1 MYRRQWDKLE
11 PLVSPDCLDAMQ
23 FTMEQFGDAGQ
34 RIEGIDADDAI
45 RARDAFED
53 VSGDL
58 LTARNAYDACAR
70 ESTPA
75 NRGAWCRRRYV
86 SATAMHTAFRIR
98 AQLAGLF
105 PDGAFSRD
113 APADADARRAAT
125 LDCLAGA
132 LCSCHAAL
140 RDPHRRCFR
149 AARQK
154 VDVFVHPTSVLHGR
168 NPPPDALVYTSS
180 VLTTKLFVRGVLAV
194 DAAALPRLAP
204 HLFSTKGT

>member
-1 MYRRQWDKLE
+1 
-11 PLVSPDCLDAMQ
+11 
-23 FTMEQFGDAGQ
+23 
-34 RIEGIDADDAI
+34 
-45 RARDAFED
+45 
-53 VSGDL
+53 
-58 LTARNAYDACAR
+58 
-70 ESTPA
+70 
-75 NRGAWCRRRYV
+75 
-86 SATAMHTAFRIR
+86 MHTAFLVR

-113 APADADARRAAT
+113 AAADADARRAAT